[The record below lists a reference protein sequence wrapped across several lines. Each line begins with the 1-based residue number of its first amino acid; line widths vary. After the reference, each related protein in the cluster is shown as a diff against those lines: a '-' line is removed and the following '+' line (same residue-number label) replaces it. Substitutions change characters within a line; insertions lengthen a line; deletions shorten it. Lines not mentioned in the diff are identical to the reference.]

1 VDTILGDKISP
12 HLLVGPC
19 DPISAKKS
27 CRSRAIRR
35 PEESMR
41 SQARLCDHANH
52 APTFD
57 PQPIPRS
64 PLHLNH
70 RALSLAP
77 PAVSLTATLPPP
89 HGQRSGCSKG
99 REPADWGAFAAPIRA
114 CPWSAHEGANDGYV
128 GTAQDAVKIRWL

>member
-1 VDTILGDKISP
+1 MDAVLSDKISP
-12 HLLVGPC
+12 HLPIGPC
-19 DPISAKKS
+19 DPTSAKES
-27 CRSRAIRR
+27 CRSRAIRC

-64 PLHLNH
+64 PLHQNH

-77 PAVSLTATLPPP
+77 PAASLTTTLSPPRG
-89 HGQRSGCSKG
+89 HRSGCSKG
-99 REPADWGAFAAPIRA
+99 RDPVDWGAFAAPIRA
-114 CPWSAHEGANDGYV
+114 CPWSTHEGADDGYV
-128 GTAQDAVKIRWL
+128 GTAQDTVKIWRL